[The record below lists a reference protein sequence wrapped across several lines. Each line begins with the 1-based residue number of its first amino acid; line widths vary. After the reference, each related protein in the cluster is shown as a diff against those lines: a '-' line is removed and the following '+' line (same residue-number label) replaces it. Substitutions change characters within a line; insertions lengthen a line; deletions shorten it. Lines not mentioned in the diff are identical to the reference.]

1 MGLLSEQLQDL
12 PGFTALNT
20 LINNSAGT
28 AATIIRSTSAPTT
41 RTDNSALQAND
52 IWIDTDDN
60 NQLYIRNSS
69 NNGWEEARDGTLVTL
84 VNSINTTVG
93 DANSGLV
100 QSVATAQANIV
111 TLTNENSAQA
121 TSITNL
127 TSSVGSNTASVNTLT
142 TANAT
147 TNDRA
152 GASYVL
158 QVNANG
164 HILDLLFKPQHLVL
178 DKLQVML
185 FFRLIDLEWLEVVA
199 LELQH
204 HSQ

>member
-41 RTDNSALQAND
+41 RTDSSALQAND

-93 DANSGLV
+93 DANSDWF
-100 QSVATAQANIV
+100 
-111 TLTNENSAQA
+111 
-121 TSITNL
+121 NL
-127 TSSVGSNTASVNTLT
+127 
-142 TANAT
+142 
-147 TNDRA
+147 
-152 GASYVL
+152 
-158 QVNANG
+158 
-164 HILDLLFKPQHLVL
+164 LLLHKQT
-178 DKLQVML
+178 
-185 FFRLIDLEWLEVVA
+185 
-199 LELQH
+199 
-204 HSQ
+204 